1 MQRVLLTLVALIH
14 VLFIIFI
21 VITPFTNSNYLLL
34 MHSVMIPFMIFHW
47 ILNDNTCVLTMIE
60 RNLKK
65 SMYKDNYN
73 EENCFTCRL
82 IEPVYNFVDD
92 NKKFSTI
99 IYVCVILLWMVS
111 TGKLLNKYR
120 SGEINSWRKLFDV

>member
-1 MQRVLLTLVALIH
+1 MQRVLLTLVALMH
-14 VLFIIFI
+14 VLFILFI
-21 VITPFTNSNYLLL
+21 VITPFTDSNYLLL
-34 MHSVMIPFMIFHW
+34 LHAVLIPFMIIHW
-47 ILNDNTCVLTMIE
+47 IMNDNTCVLTMIE
-60 RNLKK
+60 RSLKK
-65 SMYKDNYN
+65 SLYKDNYS

-99 IYVCVILLWMVS
+99 IYIFVIVLWMIS

-120 SGEINSWRKLFDV
+120 TGEIDNWKQLFVI